1 MSMQSTKLAG
11 GTLPE
16 WVTFPKPGDRIGGK
30 YRIESELGRGGM
42 GAVFEASHE
51 ITQKRFAIKVLL
63 PELTQLD
70 AQVQRFIREAQVAG
84 HFQHPNVVEVYD
96 IGQDGDAFFMVM
108 ELLHGESLA
117 ARLEREQRLGVRD
130 ACRILIPCLEGVA
143 AAHAAGII
151 HRDLKPANIFL
162 CPVRGRT
169 EEQPKV
175 LDFGISKFATL
186 PGVAELTKTDTGA
199 VMGTP
204 YYMAP
209 EQLRSWRLDAR
220 VDVYALGVTLYE
232 MLSGRH
238 PFEAN
243 TYPELVLRIA
253 GGSPVPIESLASDMP
268 NGLGEVVRRAMA
280 RRREDRFPTI
290 EAMGRALEP
299 YAGGRPEQVPTYAS
313 PQKPAAKNGTF
324 ETTERT
330 STPFSSESMVDLLR
344 GSGANHRRRS
354 RLRSLLGA
362 SVLALLAIVAWRRF
376 AAAPHA
382 SRETTQSVSALRA
395 APPEAPLPAA
405 ASPEPATTLR
415 AEPLPNSRAGAVPPP
430 SAAEPAR
437 LQAHPKPEPAK
448 ALTSRPRVG
457 SHGPATA
464 DTPDAGAAQR
474 VGLAPLREPDRR
486 QVRPK
491 PTLGRA
497 DF

>member
-1 MSMQSTKLAG
+1 LRESL
-11 GTLPE
+11 
-16 WVTFPKPGDRIGGK
+16 TFPKPGDRIGGK

-63 PELTQLD
+63 PELTQLE

-117 ARLEREQRLGVRD
+117 ARLEREQRMSSRD

-162 CPVRGRT
+162 CPARGRGG
-169 EEQPKV
+169 EQPKI
-175 LDFGISKFATL
+175 LDFGISKFATP

-253 GGSPVPIESLASDMP
+253 GGSPVPIESLASDLP
-268 NGLGEVVRRAMA
+268 HGLGDVVRRAMA
-280 RRREDRFPTI
+280 RRRDDRFATI

-299 YAGGRPEQVPTYAS
+299 YVGERPEQVPAYAS
-313 PQKPAAKNGTF
+313 ALRPAAKNGTF

-344 GSGANHRRRS
+344 GSSARHRFS
-354 RLRSLLGA
+354 ARLRSTFGA
-362 SVLALLAIVAWRRF
+362 SLLALLAFVAWWRISS
-376 AAAPHA
+376 APHP
-382 SRETTQSVSALRA
+382 SRDIAKSVSALRA
-395 APPEAPLPAA
+395 APPEAPPPTAASPAA
-405 ASPEPATTLR
+405 ATSHSSD
-415 AEPLPNSRAGAVPPP
+415 PLSSSRSAIAPP
-430 SAAEPAR
+430 SAADLPR
-437 LQAHPKPEPAK
+437 LQVQPDPGATK
-448 ALTSRPRVG
+448 APTLRPRVRLR
-457 SHGPATA
+457 GPAGA
-464 DTPDAGAAQR
+464 ETPDAGDDERAS
-474 VGLAPLREPDRR
+474 LAPLREPEAR
-486 QVRPK
+486 QPNKASSMRPK
-491 PTLGRA
+491 PRLGRA